1 VPLKAAFGGQMAE
14 IRVFARA
21 KCAKAPKVALASLP
35 RRAQHSLDTGQRPA
49 ALRFVRGTAT
59 RTKPH
64 KWRRFV
70 MQVRHILEDKGRD
83 VVTIASNATLEEVAR
98 ILSDNRIGA
107 LLVKGRTGA
116 LAGIIS
122 ERDVVRAVAD
132 KGAAA
137 LNEAVDRHMTKAPQT
152 CWESDSVE
160 SIMERMTRGRFRHLP
175 VLDDGERLCGM
186 VSIGDVVKI
195 RIAETVREAAVL
207 RDYISAAI

>member
-1 VPLKAAFGGQMAE
+1 
-14 IRVFARA
+14 
-21 KCAKAPKVALASLP
+21 
-35 RRAQHSLDTGQRPA
+35 
-49 ALRFVRGTAT
+49 
-59 RTKPH
+59 
-64 KWRRFV
+64 

-83 VVTIASNATLEEVAR
+83 VITVASTATLQEVAR

-107 LLVKGRTGA
+107 LLVKGKAGG

-137 LNEAVDRHMTKAPQT
+137 LGEAVERHMTRNPQT
-152 CWESDSVE
+152 CGEADSVE
-160 SIMERMTRGRFRHLP
+160 SIMEMMTRGRFRHVP
-175 VLDDGERLCGM
+175 VLGDDDQPCGM

-207 RDYISAAI
+207 RDYISAAV